1 VKELW
6 KRKPG
11 FSRLLFR
18 LTYLAEQQKGLLQFV
33 LQNLGFNLLQRTT
46 VHLQEAVA
54 TLAVSDGGGGFLQ
67 LQRFPAL
74 LYDTRRVLLKSKYQ
88 VKILAQA
95 HTQT

>member
-67 LQRFPAL
+67 
-74 LYDTRRVLLKSKYQ
+74 Y
-88 VKILAQA
+88 
-95 HTQT
+95 